1 MKKAVSET
9 SIDTYHAMQRAG
21 SLTRQQAEI
30 MRFIGEGRDYSLKEL
45 VRITGLEIN
54 VISARINEL
63 VSAKRLERNEKTRP
77 CSISKR
83 SIHPVRL
90 PAKQFPL
97 FEEAA

>member
-1 MKKAVSET
+1 MKTAVRQS
-9 SIDTYHAMQRAG
+9 SIETYHAIQRDG
-21 SLTRQQAEI
+21 SLTRQQAAI
-30 MRFIGEGRDYSLKEL
+30 MDCISDGRDYSLKEL

-77 CSISKR
+77 CSITKR